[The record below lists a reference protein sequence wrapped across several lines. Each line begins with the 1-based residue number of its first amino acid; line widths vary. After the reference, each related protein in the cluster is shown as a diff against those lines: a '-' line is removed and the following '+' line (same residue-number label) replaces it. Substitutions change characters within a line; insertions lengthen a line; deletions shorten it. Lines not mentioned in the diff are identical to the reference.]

1 MDTEPEYIKR
11 SVNAAVVDLVYQ
23 MKKDFLDLTG
33 RENGDFRVIK
43 LRSSVNGMDKWECQC
58 VLCGGTKIL
67 RDYEFMAGAYHAERI
82 CSKKRE
88 AKKAA
93 EQENPVVKKT
103 PSPCGDRK
111 GCIYWKRIDGSG
123 PFCCNFIDINGVS
136 RPRGQDGECLG
147 YSRQEKGTNERKRK
161 RDF

>member
-1 MDTEPEYIKR
+1 MDTEQEYIKR

-23 MKKDFLDLTG
+23 MKKNVVDLTG
-33 RENGDFRVIK
+33 RENGDFRALK
-43 LRSSVNGMDKWECQC
+43 LHSSANGMVKWECQC

-67 RDYEFMAGAYHAERI
+67 RDYEFIAGAYHAERI
-82 CSKKRE
+82 CVKKID

-93 EQENPVVKKT
+93 EQQKPVVKKT

-123 PFCCNFIDINGVS
+123 LFCCNFIDINGVS